1 VEQSLIR
8 LRLLWDL
15 LRVILVGLVAATSL
29 LILSALPT
37 AWWIATFPIFILDV
51 IAAILAVTQWR
62 MVWVWLALLAQAFL
76 FALALFAAVFGA
88 ISGAYV
94 PALLLAFTMI
104 LASEHVL
111 GRGLT
116 YSSQFS
122 RRGNTM
128 IWEFNADALNATLS
142 RLYKQLARDG
152 LILGVGFALSI
163 IVASLGAL
171 GPVVSVLSDPSLYM
185 VIASIS
191 LAALVALKEE

>member
-1 VEQSLIR
+1 
-8 LRLLWDL
+8 
-15 LRVILVGLVAATSL
+15 
-29 LILSALPT
+29 
-37 AWWIATFPIFILDV
+37 
-51 IAAILAVTQWR
+51 